1 MYNSAIFETEVKGGA
16 YSINLHLYRRALVG
30 VIADGFFVSA
40 YLRR

>member
-30 VIADGFFVSA
+30 VIAGGFFVSA